1 MTAVPSPRALLRRAA
16 RAAGFEILRRRVGLD
31 PEQDLVRL
39 VGADAK
45 VIFDV
50 GANVGQTA
58 LTLAGLFPEAQIHSF
73 EPDRDVFTTLVAN
86 LRDRSN
92 VSPHAIALSNENAAG
107 TLFVTQGSEGSSL
120 LPLAKDVGNLRLG
133 AWTESRE
140 QKPVEI
146 ARLDSFCA
154 KHGIPAI
161 DLLKSDTQ
169 GNDLKVLEGAGTM
182 LAPATI
188 RTVFAEVLFAPLYEG
203 QCYFDDV
210 QRLLVSRGYRLV
222 GFYNETRD
230 ASHRLMWCDAL
241 YN

>member
-1 MTAVPSPRALLRRAA
+1 MASRFSPKALLRHAA
-16 RAAGFEILRRRVGLD
+16 RAAGFEILRTRVGLD
-31 PEQDLVRL
+31 PDRDLVRL
-39 VGADAK
+39 VGQGAK
-45 VIFDV
+45 TIFDV

-58 LTLAGLFPEAQIHSF
+58 VTLATLFPAAKVHSF
-73 EPDRDVFTTLVAN
+73 EPDRDVFATLETNV
-86 LRDRSN
+86 RDRPN
-92 VSPHAIALSNENAAG
+92 VSPHAMALSDSDAAG
-107 TLFVTQGSEGSSL
+107 TLFVTHGSEGSSL
-120 LPLAKDVGNLRLG
+120 LPLAKDVGSLHLG

-140 QKPVEI
+140 QKPVRI

-154 KHGIPAI
+154 THGIASI

-169 GNDLKVLEGAGTM
+169 GNDLKVLEGAGAM
-182 LAPATI
+182 LAPPTI
-188 RTVFAEVLFAPLYEG
+188 RTVFCEVLFAPLYEG

-210 QRLLVSRGYRLV
+210 HRLLVSRGYRLV